1 MILKLKQAPGI
12 YLVGFMGSGKTTVG
26 RLLAD
31 HMGWPFAD
39 IDDDIESA
47 EKTKVSSLF
56 ATRGESEFRRIE
68 SQIIQKR
75 VRKIQAGQPMVV
87 ALGGGSFTVP
97 ENIDLLLNNGVS
109 IWLDA
114 SLDVVKHRVSLAS
127 HRPLAKDA
135 ARFEQLFQERRPFY
149 EKADYRVE
157 IKDDDSKKALREIL
171 DLPIFD

>member
-31 HMGWPFAD
+31 HVGWSFAD
-39 IDDDIESA
+39 IDDDIELA
-47 EKTKVSSLF
+47 EKTKIPHLF
-56 ATRGESEFRRIE
+56 ATRGETEFRRIE
-68 SQIIQKR
+68 SQIIRKR

-97 ENIDLLLNNGVS
+97 ENIDLLLNNGVT

-114 SLDVVKHRVSLAS
+114 SFDVVKHRVNLAS
-127 HRPLAKDA
+127 HRPLAKDP
-135 ARFEQLFQERRPFY
+135 ARFEQLFQERREFY

-157 IKDDDSKKALREIL
+157 INDDDSRKALDDIL
-171 DLPIFD
+171 SLPIFD